1 MHFKDK
7 KGEIKYL
14 HHHIETPVAEG
25 SQEHVFQSVIDQFNL
40 IVEEL
45 FGTIYAAEEA
55 YQFGERTL
63 DEMRDVKS
71 FFWSLRGN
79 AASMEESIN
88 HLNKK
93 YGRENILNF
102 AKFKRVTLMG
112 GNDE

>member
-25 SQEHVFQSVIDQFNL
+25 PQEHVFQSVIDTFSNDTEAFMGA
-40 IVEEL
+40 V
-45 FGTIYAAEEA
+45 YAAEQA
-55 YQFGERTL
+55 YQFGEITL
-63 DEMRDVKS
+63 DEMRDIRS
-71 FFWSLRGN
+71 FFWSVRGALN
-79 AASMEESIN
+79 SIEESIN
-88 HLNKK
+88 HINKK

-102 AKFKRVTLMG
+102 AKYKRVTLVG